1 MAGDRIYCPQES
13 GRHVGGL
20 EVTDFDVVGEMGRRQ
35 TPDIKWPADTSEAKK
50 AELRPVLEAFDQAA
64 TEFENNHDVVFPSE
78 AERLRLFHAA
88 QKKWRKHRSR
98 PGPCMY
104 HGCTKTSV
112 ARSHTI
118 PMSSSIKL
126 IAEGGH
132 VMTPRYGEKQLEVA
146 RVGIHEAS
154 TFPGFCAEHELLFAG
169 FETKKEMSS
178 KEHFQL
184 QAFRTLC
191 REVYTKR
198 HQRRKLEA
206 TIEEYRQRRDAFI
219 VSRTEAAAA
228 RPLGVNRLEFSDDA
242 LETQVVGHI
251 DSLNEDL
258 SALDG
263 LYRGLVEDMRH
274 GAQNTAMLIANFNL
288 RVPVCLSGLG
298 MLNYELHGVRKRA
311 LCFLAVIP
319 EQAQTKIIIG
329 AEKEHQNAIDL
340 HFMDETSPALVAR
353 LESWMCHGS
362 DHWFIAPSAWV
373 AIPEQRRRAI
383 CDRIL
388 DVSHALADPVPFSVL
403 DGTRSTIIRLVKEGL
418 AARNFSSDE
427 IACATQTLAEEQA
440 KLDFVP
446 IKSPAQDE

>member
-1 MAGDRIYCPQES
+1 MS
-13 GRHVGGL
+13 
-20 EVTDFDVVGEMGRRQ
+20 RRQ
-35 TPDIKWPADTSEAKK
+35 KPDIKWPADMSEAKK

-64 TEFENNHDVVFPSE
+64 TEFQDNHDVVFASE

-88 QKKWRKHRSR
+88 QKKWRKHKSR

-104 HGCTKTSV
+104 DGCTKTSI

-132 VMTPRYGEKQLEVA
+132 VVTPRYGEKQLEVA

-191 REVYTKR
+191 REVYIKR
-198 HQRRKLEA
+198 LQKRKLEA

-228 RPLGVNRLEFSDDA
+228 RPLGVNRVEFSDDA
-242 LETQVVGHI
+242 LETRVVGHI

-274 GAQNTAMLIANFNL
+274 GEQNTAMLIANFNR

-298 MLNYELHGVRKRA
+298 MLNYDLHGVRKRA

-329 AEKEHQNAIDL
+329 AEKVHQNAINL
-340 HFMDETSPALVAR
+340 HFMDETSPALVER

-362 DHWFIAPSAWV
+362 DHWFMAPSAWL

-403 DGTRSTIIRLVKEGL
+403 DGTRSTIIQLVKESL
-418 AARNFSSDE
+418 AAGKLNSEE
-427 IACATQTLAEEQA
+427 IACATQTLAEQQA

-446 IKSPAQDE
+446 TRSPARDE